1 MSCIEPRKG
10 GLHVSGKKKK
20 KGKKIKDV
28 IHDMREIRNN
38 DIQCIIIFN
47 LTLESDAI
55 APFIKF
61 WSEK

>member
-1 MSCIEPRKG
+1 MSARKG